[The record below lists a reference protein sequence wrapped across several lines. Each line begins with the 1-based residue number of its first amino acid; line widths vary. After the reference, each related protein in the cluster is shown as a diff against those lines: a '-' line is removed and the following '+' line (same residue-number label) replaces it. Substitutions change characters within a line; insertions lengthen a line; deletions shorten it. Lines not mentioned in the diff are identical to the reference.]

1 MAKLLSW
8 DQDVTT
14 VYARFVVPKG
24 TKAHQ
29 VRVEHTANQLLVYT
43 HPPNSS
49 LSYSYEG
56 PKEGGELSKTI
67 ISADVLWT
75 LEDGEGGGR
84 RVVHV
89 VLPKSTFG
97 QLDKPWRFLF
107 AEHEDVDG
115 NEEKTLAECLKELT
129 FCDEPS
135 TPYDDLPMDVRMH
148 MEEMRR
154 RKYAMGSGHF
164 NPAEEVDDLR
174 IALTE

>member
-1 MAKLLSW
+1 M
-8 DQDVTT
+8 
-14 VYARFVVPKG
+14 
-24 TKAHQ
+24 
-29 VRVEHTANQLLVYT
+29 
-43 HPPNSS
+43 
-49 LSYSYEG
+49 
-56 PKEGGELSKTI
+56 
-67 ISADVLWT
+67 
-75 LEDGEGGGR
+75 
-84 RVVHV
+84 VHV

-107 AEHEDVDG
+107 AEHEDVEG

>member
-29 VRVEHTANQLLVYT
+29 VRVEHTANQLLVYV

-135 TPYDDLPMDVRMH
+135 TPYDDTTVGPGTSQVIESKTMPAMAKRRQSW
-148 MEEMRR
+148 RR
-154 RKYAMGSGHF
+154 R
-164 NPAEEVDDLR
+164 
-174 IALTE
+174 